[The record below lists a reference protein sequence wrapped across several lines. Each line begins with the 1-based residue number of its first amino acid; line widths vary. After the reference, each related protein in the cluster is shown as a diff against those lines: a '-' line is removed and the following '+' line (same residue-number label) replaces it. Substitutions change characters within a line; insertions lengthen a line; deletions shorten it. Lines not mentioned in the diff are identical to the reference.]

1 MTSHNLVLMATS
13 QGVTAIPRE
22 IDDHLRMFGKEPW
35 EVDYDLYGYATCAI
49 PELTNLAFV
58 HAVEQLTSMEFLPFW
73 QPDNGF
79 IRRKEGTKDL
89 DRTKAKYSPCLL
101 RVIRVPV
108 QRLSIQ

>member
-1 MTSHNLVLMATS
+1 MTIYGCLEKNLGKLIIICMA
-13 QGVTAIPRE
+13 I
-22 IDDHLRMFGKEPW
+22 
-35 EVDYDLYGYATCAI
+35 ATCAI

-108 QRLSIQ
+108 QRLFIQ